1 MQLGKLLI
9 GSLLCVALSAYG
21 QARNIPEDAE
31 RGYIRHVQDMAVEI
45 NGKPQRLAPGA
56 QIRDAAN
63 RLILP
68 AALPAGVLVKYV
80 LDGGGQVRR
89 VWVLTPEEAAQR

>member
-1 MQLGKLLI
+1 MKRLIALLLAWTSGALAQL
-9 GSLLCVALSAYG
+9 
-21 QARNIPEDAE
+21 RNIPEDAE

-56 QIRDAAN
+56 QIRDAAD

-89 VWVLTPEEAAQR
+89 VWILTPEEAARR